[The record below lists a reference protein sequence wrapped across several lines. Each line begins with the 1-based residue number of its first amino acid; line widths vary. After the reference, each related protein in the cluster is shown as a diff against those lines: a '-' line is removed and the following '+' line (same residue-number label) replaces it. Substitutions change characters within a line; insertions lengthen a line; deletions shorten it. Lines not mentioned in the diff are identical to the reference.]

1 MVRTL
6 IGACSLLS
14 GLRLFSGRHRSS
26 RLDAEAA
33 QPEPSRIFR
42 VLSTDAELRDAVSR
56 ASRCERM
63 AAERLWDRATRYEA
77 LVTPA
82 SPPRADEAAP
92 VEQPSSGTVARRS
105 MPPRTGVV

>member
-1 MVRTL
+1 MVRML
-6 IGACSLLS
+6 IGAGSLLS
-14 GLRLFSGRHRSS
+14 ALRLFSGRHRRS
-26 RLDAEAA
+26 RLDVEAV

-63 AAERLWDRATRYEA
+63 AAERLWDRASRYES

-82 SPPRADEAAP
+82 SPPRAAKAAS
-92 VEQPSSGTVARRS
+92 VKQPSSGTVA
-105 MPPRTGVV
+105 